1 MSMLYDEKKLSY
13 EINDSSI
20 KIFRTFPTFVIEF
33 VYWIAFFIDAHFF
46 LTPSAMNG
54 RIELKVD
61 CNANKH
67 FQSNNLIS
75 YFVHNKHRCVMLLS
89 ENEQHES
96 QFWAER
102 KIKSNRF
109 EWYDESVLRYSIV
122 DNVELEVRFDS
133 ATDWEMSIC
142 DYENVLSIGIV
153 RRCNPL
159 WVQLFN

>member
-1 MSMLYDEKKLSY
+1 
-13 EINDSSI
+13 
-20 KIFRTFPTFVIEF
+20 
-33 VYWIAFFIDAHFF
+33 
-46 LTPSAMNG
+46 
-54 RIELKVD
+54 
-61 CNANKH
+61 
-67 FQSNNLIS
+67 
-75 YFVHNKHRCVMLLS
+75 MLLS